1 MAIILVRNWPTLALR
16 GLLAIAFGLLL
27 LVWPA
32 VSLAAIVILFGVFAM
47 LDGGLALIAGLWTP
61 ARVPGRWMLLLGG
74 MLGLAVGCLALGWP
88 RLTALALLYL
98 IAVRAIVIGLAEVL
112 TAAWLLRDLADAW
125 LLALVGLLSI
135 TFGTVLVLA
144 PATGL
149 MALIWVIG
157 AYALVIGVALLA
169 TAALVRGRVEQR
181 ADNVTRCTRG
191 MPLLNHYR
199 PRRCRGRKTALEGL
213 L

>member
-32 VSLAAIVILFGVFAM
+32 VSLAALVVLFGVFAM
-47 LDGGLALIAGLWTP
+47 LDGGLALVAGLQTP
-61 ARVPGRWMLLLGG
+61 ARVSGRGMLLLGG
-74 MLGLAVGCLALGWP
+74 VLGLAVGCLALGWP

-98 IAVRAIVIGLAEVL
+98 IAFRAIVIGLAEVL

-135 TFGTVLVLA
+135 AFGTVLVLA

-149 MALIWVIG
+149 LALIWVIG

-169 TAALVRGRVEQR
+169 TAALVRGRVSS
-181 ADNVTRCTRG
+181 VLTT
-191 MPLLNHYR
+191 
-199 PRRCRGRKTALEGL
+199 
-213 L
+213 

>member
-1 MAIILVRNWPTLALR
+1 M
-16 GLLAIAFGLLL
+16 FGRR
-27 LVWPA
+27 

-47 LDGGLALIAGLWTP
+47 LDGGLALIAGILTP

-74 MLGLAVGCLALGWP
+74 VLGLAVGCLALGWP

-135 TFGTVLVLA
+135 TFGTVLVLV

-169 TAALVRGRVEQR
+169 TAGLVRGRV
-181 ADNVTRCTRG
+181 VSVLTT
-191 MPLLNHYR
+191 
-199 PRRCRGRKTALEGL
+199 
-213 L
+213 

>member
-32 VSLAAIVILFGVFAM
+32 VSLAALVILFGVFAM
-47 LDGGLALIAGLWTP
+47 LDGGLAIMAGLQTP
-61 ARVPGRWMLLLGG
+61 ARVPGRSMLLLGG
-74 MLGLAVGCLALGWP
+74 VLGLAVGCLALGWP
-88 RLTALALLYL
+88 RLTALAVLYL
-98 IAVRAIVIGLAEVL
+98 IAFRAILIGLAEVL

-135 TFGTVLVLA
+135 AFGTVLVLA

-149 MALIWVIG
+149 LALAWVIG

-169 TAALVRGRVEQR
+169 TAGLVREHI
-181 ADNVTRCTRG
+181 RG
-191 MPLLNHYR
+191 VL
-199 PRRCRGRKTALEGL
+199 TT
-213 L
+213 

>member
-32 VSLAAIVILFGVFAM
+32 VSLAALVILFGVFAM
-47 LDGGLALIAGLWTP
+47 LDGGLALMAGLQTP
-61 ARVPGRWMLLLGG
+61 ARVLGRSMLLLGG
-74 MLGLAVGCLALGWP
+74 VLGLAVGCLALGWP

-98 IAVRAIVIGLAEVL
+98 IAFRAIIIGLAEVL
-112 TAAWLLRDLADAW
+112 TAAWLLRDLADGW

-135 TFGTVLVLA
+135 AFGTVLVLA
-144 PATGL
+144 PAAGL
-149 MALIWVIG
+149 LALVWVIG

-169 TAALVRGRVEQR
+169 TAGLVREHVSG
-181 ADNVTRCTRG
+181 
-191 MPLLNHYR
+191 
-199 PRRCRGRKTALEGL
+199 ALAT
-213 L
+213 

>member
-16 GLLAIAFGLLL
+16 GLLAIAFGSLL

-47 LDGGLALIAGLWTP
+47 LDGALALIAGLWTP

-169 TAALVRGRVEQR
+169 TAALVRERVSS
-181 ADNVTRCTRG
+181 VLTT
-191 MPLLNHYR
+191 
-199 PRRCRGRKTALEGL
+199 
-213 L
+213 

>member
-32 VSLAAIVILFGVFAM
+32 VSLAALVILFGVFAM
-47 LDGGLALIAGLWTP
+47 LDGGLALMAGLQTP
-61 ARVPGRWMLLLGG
+61 ARVQGRSMLLLGG
-74 MLGLAVGCLALGWP
+74 VLGLAVGCLALGWP
-88 RLTALALLYL
+88 RLTALAVLYL
-98 IAVRAIVIGLAEVL
+98 IAFRAILIGLAEVL

-135 TFGTVLVLA
+135 VFGTVLVLA

-149 MALIWVIG
+149 LALVWVIG

-169 TAALVRGRVEQR
+169 TAGLVREHISGVL
-181 ADNVTRCTRG
+181 TT
-191 MPLLNHYR
+191 
-199 PRRCRGRKTALEGL
+199 
-213 L
+213 